1 MVTSGA
7 IIAIVGLAAIVFMAV
22 LMVWTI
28 RKTREKTLIPPG
40 EQKPEWIR
48 SMPPAE
54 TLEATHAENEDFQVF
69 NRDTGERFASPFAE
83 QIEDIFAAMLKKDP
97 SFKSYKIDLGTAP
110 NGTLEI
116 WINDTKYDNAEA
128 LPDPR
133 LKEFFQAAVE
143 KWNKT

>member
-1 MVTSGA
+1 MMTSGV
-7 IIAIVGLAAIVFMAV
+7 IITIVGLAAIVFMVA
-22 LMVWTI
+22 LMIWTI
-28 RKTREKTLIPPG
+28 KKTREKTLIPPG

-54 TLEATHAENEDFQVF
+54 TLEATHAENKDFQVF
-69 NRDTGERFASPFAE
+69 DHDTGERFASSFAE

-97 SFKSYKIDLGTAP
+97 SFKSYKIDFGTAP
-110 NGTLEI
+110 DGMLEI
-116 WINDTKYDNAEA
+116 WVNDTKYDNVEA

-143 KWNKT
+143 KWNKS